1 MGRTGA
7 QCGGLA
13 VSRGALGLA
22 IAGFGVDFKSDSAGI
37 ITILRRR
44 CAPFLS
50 KQGGGLELFVSEGPN
65 RREPFRPY
73 VESEA
78 GRLKLRR
85 GDFNAEIF
93 SGAGRG
99 KAAAAPN
106 EQCLDAFLRSLI
118 SWNLLDT
125 GGLMLHSAGLVLG
138 GKAYVFPGKSGA
150 GKSTLARLALGA
162 GAEVISDEINLLRP
176 GPRGWRAYG
185 SPFWGEMRAGGRQA
199 NWPLGG
205 VFFLKKAAAPAFL
218 PCSGGD
224 AVRTVLRC
232 LVNFSRSAE
241 VSAKALLAAGRLLA
255 AVPARRLGFS
265 KDNADF
271 LEFIG

>member
-1 MGRTGA
+1 MAGHPIDRA
-7 QCGGLA
+7 GL
-13 VSRGALGLA
+13 G
-22 IAGFGVDFKSDSAGI
+22 IAGFGLDFKSDSVGI

-44 CAPFLS
+44 YAPFLA
-50 KQGGGLELFVSEGPN
+50 KQGRRLELTVSEGPN
-65 RREPFRPY
+65 RRTPFRPR
-73 VESEA
+73 VESAA
-78 GRLKLRR
+78 GRLRLRR

-118 SWNLLDT
+118 SWNLLES
-125 GGLMLHSAGLVLG
+125 GGLMLHSSGIVLG

-150 GKSTLARLALGA
+150 GKSTLAKLALKA

-176 GPRGWRAYG
+176 GPRGWRVYG

-205 VFFLKKAAAPAFL
+205 IFLLKKAAATSVL
-218 PCSGGD
+218 PCAPGE
-224 AVRTVLRC
+224 AFRTVMRC

-241 VSAKALLAAGRLLA
+241 VSAAALLAAGRLLA

-265 KDNADF
+265 KDSADF
-271 LEFIG
+271 LELIG

>member
-1 MGRTGA
+1 M
-7 QCGGLA
+7 A
-13 VSRGALGLA
+13 VRRGAPGLA

-44 CAPFLS
+44 YAPFLA
-50 KQGGGLELFVSEGPN
+50 KQGRGLELTVFEGPN
-65 RREPFRPY
+65 RRTPFRPC
-73 VESEA
+73 VESGA

-85 GDFNAEIF
+85 GDFDAEIF
-93 SGAGRG
+93 AGAGRG
-99 KAAAAPN
+99 KAAIAPN

-118 SWNLLDT
+118 SWNLLES
-125 GGLMLHSAGLVLG
+125 GGLMLHSSGIVLG
-138 GKAYVFPGKSGA
+138 GKAYVFPGRSGA
-150 GKSTLARLALGA
+150 GKSTLAKLALKA

-199 NWPLGG
+199 SWPVGG
-205 VFFLKKAAAPAFL
+205 LLLLKKAAAPSVLSCAQGEAF
-218 PCSGGD
+218 
-224 AVRTVLRC
+224 RTVMRC